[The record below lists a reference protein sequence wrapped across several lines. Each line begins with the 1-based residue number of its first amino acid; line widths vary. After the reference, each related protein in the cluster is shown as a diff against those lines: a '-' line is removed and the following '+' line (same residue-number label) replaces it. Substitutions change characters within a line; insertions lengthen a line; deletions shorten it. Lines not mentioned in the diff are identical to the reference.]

1 MVSLLLKLHLLVLVF
16 IALHDHM
23 LSTGAVVGITL
34 VVSTPLA
41 FLLGALTASLAICL
55 CWNPRR
61 LKALPQ
67 TSTSNSTSTSLQRRS
82 EPPHTARME
91 MEGNVAYHTNANEVQ
106 RINEV
111 EQMEMEME
119 ENAAYEQSRT
129 PTKPILEQE
138 NLTYEPIPI

>member
-1 MVSLLLKLHLLVLVF
+1 MLVF
-16 IALHDHM
+16 IAPHV

-41 FLLGALTASLAICL
+41 FLLGALTASLVICL

-67 TSTSNSTSTSLQRRS
+67 TSTSDSTSTSLQRRS

-106 RINEV
+106 RMNEV
-111 EQMEMEME
+111 EMEME
-119 ENAAYEQSRT
+119 ENAAYEPSRT